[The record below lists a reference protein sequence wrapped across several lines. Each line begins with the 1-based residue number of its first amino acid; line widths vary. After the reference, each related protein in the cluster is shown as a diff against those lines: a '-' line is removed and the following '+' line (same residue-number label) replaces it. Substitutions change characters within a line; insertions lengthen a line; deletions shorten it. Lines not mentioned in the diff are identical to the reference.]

1 MPMPQALRST
11 IRVSF
16 TTGALL
22 ALAPVLLLGAT
33 AAPPAGD
40 WPQFRGP
47 RGDGASDGNGL
58 LPTWVGGGPKELW
71 RRPIGEGF
79 SSVAVRGDR
88 LYTMGL
94 DGEQETV
101 LCLRREDGEL
111 VWKAAVGPK
120 FTEEFGN
127 GPRST
132 PAVDGERVYA
142 LSASGRLAALRAG
155 DGGKVWERD
164 LVAELGGRLPLRG
177 YSPSPVLDDGLLLLE
192 VGGAEGKSIV
202 AFDPAT
208 GKPRWTALDQRPG
221 YSTPIVVT
229 IDGVKQYVFAHTAGA
244 DVVALRPDGR
254 VHWKF
259 AWPNGPIAMPVF
271 VPPNRVFVSTAN
283 DVGGVLIEVARA
295 ADGTA
300 TAREVWSSREM
311 KSHFNTTVY
320 HQGHLYGFDNATFK
334 ALDAATGKT
343 KWAHRGFGKG
353 SVLLADGLLLVLSD
367 RGVLALVEAT
377 AAGYREL
384 GRVQAMTG
392 KSWTSPAI
400 AEGRLFLRDQ
410 DEIVAYDLRAAAAA
424 PAAGAGGG
432 SAAGA
437 LASGAE
443 EGERAVPGAGA
454 ASAAGASAVAAAGA
468 GTGAAK

>member
-1 MPMPQALRST
+1 MPTTQVSRST
-11 IRVSF
+11 LRASLAAAWLAAVLPA
-16 TTGALL
+16 ALS
-22 ALAPVLLLGAT
+22 GT
-33 AAPPAGD
+33 AAPATPTD

-47 RGDGASDGNGL
+47 RGDGTSEGQGL
-58 LPTWVGGGPKELW
+58 LASWAGGGPKELW

-94 DGEQETV
+94 DGEQET
-101 LCLRREDGEL
+101 LFCLRLEDGEL
-111 VWKAAVGPK
+111 VWKAPVGPK
-120 FTEEFGN
+120 FSEEFGD

-142 LSASGRLAALRAG
+142 LSASGRLAALRAS

-164 LVAELGGRLPLRG
+164 LLADLGGRMPLRG
-177 YSPSPVLDDGLLLLE
+177 YSPSPVVDDGLLLLE
-192 VGGAEGKSIV
+192 VGGVENRSIV

-208 GKPRWTALDQRPG
+208 GAPKWTALEQRPG

-244 DVVALRPDGR
+244 DVVALRPDGAL
-254 VHWKF
+254 HWKF
-259 AWPNGPIAMPVF
+259 AWPHGPIAMPVF

-283 DVGGVLIEVARA
+283 DVGGVLLEVTTA

-300 TAREVWSSREM
+300 SAREVWASREM

-320 HQGHLYGFDNATFK
+320 HDGHLYGFDNATFK

-353 SVLLADGLLLVLSD
+353 SLLLADGLLVVLSD
-367 RGVLALVEAT
+367 RGVLALVAAT
-377 AAGYREL
+377 PEGYREL

-392 KSWTSPAI
+392 KSWTPPAI
-400 AEGRLFLRDQ
+400 AGGRLIVRDQ
-410 DEIVAYDLRAAAAA
+410 DEIVAYDLRAAAPA
-424 PAAGAGGG
+424 P
-432 SAAGA
+432 
-437 LASGAE
+437 ASGA
-443 EGERAVPGAGA
+443 AP
-454 ASAAGASAVAAAGA
+454 
-468 GTGAAK
+468 GTGAAQ

>member
-1 MPMPQALRST
+1 MPTTQVSRST
-11 IRVSF
+11 LRASLAAAWLAAALPASLF
-16 TTGALL
+16 GA
-22 ALAPVLLLGAT
+22 
-33 AAPPAGD
+33 AAPAAPAD
-40 WPQFRGP
+40 WPQLRGP
-47 RGDGASDGNGL
+47 RGDGASEGNGL
-58 LPTWVGGGPKELW
+58 LSSWAGGGPKELW

-101 LCLRREDGEL
+101 LCLRLEDGEL
-111 VWKAAVGPK
+111 VWKAPIGPK
-120 FTEEFGN
+120 FTEEFGH

-142 LSASGRLAALRAG
+142 LSASGRLAALRAS
-155 DGGKVWERD
+155 DGGEVWERD

-177 YSPSPVLDDGLLLLE
+177 YSPSPVVDEGLLLLE

-208 GKPRWTALDQRPG
+208 GNPKWTALDQRPG

-244 DVVALRPDGR
+244 DVVALRPDGS

-259 AWPNGPIAMPVF
+259 NWPNGPIAMPVF
-271 VPPNRVFVSTAN
+271 VPPNRIFVSTAN
-283 DVGGVLIEVARA
+283 DVGSALLEVTRA

-300 TAREVWSSREM
+300 AAKQVWASREM
-311 KSHFNTTVY
+311 KNHFNTTVF

-334 ALDAATGKT
+334 ALDVATDKT

-367 RGVLALVEAT
+367 RGVLALVEASPE
-377 AAGYREL
+377 GYREL
-384 GRVQAMTG
+384 GRVQAMNG
-392 KSWTSPAI
+392 KSWTSPAV
-400 AEGRLFLRDQ
+400 AGGRIILRDQ
-410 DEIVAYDLRAAAAA
+410 DEIVAYDLR
-424 PAAGAGGG
+424 
-432 SAAGA
+432 
-437 LASGAE
+437 
-443 EGERAVPGAGA
+443 
-454 ASAAGASAVAAAGA
+454 VAAAVPDSPGTGTA
-468 GTGAAK
+468 TGAAQ

>member
-1 MPMPQALRST
+1 MPTTQVSRST
-11 IRVSF
+11 LRASLAAAWLAAVLPA
-16 TTGALL
+16 ALS
-22 ALAPVLLLGAT
+22 GT
-33 AAPPAGD
+33 AAPATPTD

-47 RGDGASDGNGL
+47 RGDGTSEGQGL
-58 LPTWVGGGPKELW
+58 LASWAGGGPKELW

-94 DGEQETV
+94 DGEQET
-101 LCLRREDGEL
+101 LFCLRLEDGEL
-111 VWKAAVGPK
+111 VWKAPVGPK
-120 FTEEFGN
+120 FSEEFGD

-142 LSASGRLAALRAG
+142 LSASGRLAALRAS

-164 LVAELGGRLPLRG
+164 LLADLGGRMPLRG
-177 YSPSPVLDDGLLLLE
+177 YSPSPVVDDGLLLLE
-192 VGGAEGKSIV
+192 VGGVENRSIV

-208 GKPRWTALDQRPG
+208 GAPKWTALEQRPG

-244 DVVALRPDGR
+244 DVVALRPDGAL
-254 VHWKF
+254 HWKF
-259 AWPNGPIAMPVF
+259 AWPHGPIAMPVF

-283 DVGGVLIEVARA
+283 DVGGVLLEVTTA

-300 TAREVWSSREM
+300 SAREVWASREM

-320 HQGHLYGFDNATFK
+320 HDGHLYGFDNATFK

-353 SVLLADGLLLVLSD
+353 SLLLADGLLVVLSD
-367 RGVLALVEAT
+367 RGVLALVAAT
-377 AAGYREL
+377 PEGYREL

-392 KSWTSPAI
+392 KSWTPPAI
-400 AEGRLFLRDQ
+400 AGGRLIVRDQ
-410 DEIVAYDLRAAAAA
+410 DEIVAYDLRAAAPA
-424 PAAGAGGG
+424 P
-432 SAAGA
+432 
-437 LASGAE
+437 ASGA
-443 EGERAVPGAGA
+443 A
-454 ASAAGASAVAAAGA
+454 A
-468 GTGAAK
+468 GTGAAQ